1 MSFFKATDPDSVL
14 QAMHIAKKLTLKSFI
29 KSVVCIGPIQVIS
42 GVKLDVNLKT
52 ETEDLLRPQN
62 KH

>member
-1 MSFFKATDPDSVL
+1 
-14 QAMHIAKKLTLKSFI
+14 MHIAKKLTLKSFI
-29 KSVVCIGPIQVIS
+29 KGVVCIGPIQVIS
-42 GVKLDVNLKT
+42 GLKLDVNLNT